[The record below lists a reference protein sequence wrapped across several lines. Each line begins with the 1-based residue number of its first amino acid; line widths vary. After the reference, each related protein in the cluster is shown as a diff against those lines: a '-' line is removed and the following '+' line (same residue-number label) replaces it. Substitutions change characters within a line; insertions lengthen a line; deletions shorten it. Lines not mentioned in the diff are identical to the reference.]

1 MVTGNDKEYSHAS
14 GWLRFGRTRSLQE
27 RSQGAERP
35 GYWKEISKDNDGR
48 SGGEKDSE
56 PSTELFKE

>member
-1 MVTGNDKEYSHAS
+1 MVIGNDKEYSHVS

-35 GYWKEISKDNDGR
+35 GYWEDNDGR